1 MDLADL
7 PEWLWTNLFQMTY
20 SQHHGPKFVLI
31 TTWMPNITAKSA
43 LELPAKIS
51 KLSLILDQ
59 AIYGSH
65 LNNAIQLPAWLIINM
80 IQQKVQAMLPIT
92 LNSRFFTDQEK
103 SLDSGLMIQLIG
115 LELPSR
121 MLNSDKLQRKSDSVL
136 LLLSSMVF

>member
-1 MDLADL
+1 
-7 PEWLWTNLFQMTY
+7 
-20 SQHHGPKFVLI
+20 
-31 TTWMPNITAKSA
+31 
-43 LELPAKIS
+43 
-51 KLSLILDQ
+51 
-59 AIYGSH
+59 
-65 LNNAIQLPAWLIINM
+65 M